1 MFPICLSD
9 GDYLEECAEQ
19 EICKV
24 LNGIARANQ
33 CINMLSKKDIDI
45 TTKILLSHYTEAKD
59 LKDVMIIG
67 CKNVPEAKPVLMH
80 FLEEKDKM
88 NITYTAEE
96 SMKIVQSRACLALM
110 ITECQLKKAM
120 GFTKFG

>member
-24 LNGIARANQ
+24 PNGIARANQ

-67 CKNVPEAKPVLMH
+67 CKNVPEAKP
-80 FLEEKDKM
+80 
-88 NITYTAEE
+88 ITYTAEE

-120 GFTKFG
+120 GFIKFG